1 MPKRFSLLL
10 PVFLLGSLLVCHAGQ
25 ARQEGRTARY
35 RITSRGFGVGEMKT
49 VISPVQHA
57 GGRAVRFES
66 ELAINA
72 DLLLFKVASSS
83 REEAVIGEHGTL
95 SYRRKGEDNGRS
107 SAVEASLDGGVFRF
121 RLSDDGVAR
130 SVAVP
135 RSSYDFT
142 TLDCPETTMKQ
153 EGDTMEVRL
162 LDMEHARV
170 VTRKFRWVKSE
181 ELEVGGQ
188 RLRCRVVDLSD
199 PEHSC
204 RRWVSCG
211 ERGVV
216 IVRQDGKGRRG
227 PYALRMVSLT
237 EGPGS
242 LPVL

>member
-1 MPKRFSLLL
+1 M
-10 PVFLLGSLLVCHAGQ
+10 
-25 ARQEGRTARY
+25 
-35 RITSRGFGVGEMKT
+35 
-49 VISPVQHA
+49 
-57 GGRAVRFES
+57 
-66 ELAINA
+66 
-72 DLLLFKVASSS
+72 
-83 REEAVIGEHGTL
+83 
-95 SYRRKGEDNGRS
+95 
-107 SAVEASLDGGVFRF
+107 
-121 RLSDDGVAR
+121 SDDGVAR
-130 SVAVP
+130 SVSVP

-170 VTRKFRWVKSE
+170 VTRKFHWVKSE
-181 ELEVGGQ
+181 ELEVGGK

-199 PEHSC
+199 PENSS

-242 LPVL
+242 LPAL